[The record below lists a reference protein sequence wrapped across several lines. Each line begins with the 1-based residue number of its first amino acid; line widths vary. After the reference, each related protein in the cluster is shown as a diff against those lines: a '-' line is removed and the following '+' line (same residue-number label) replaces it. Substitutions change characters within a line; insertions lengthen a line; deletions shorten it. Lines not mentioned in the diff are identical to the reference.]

1 MAQEFK
7 ETAHLNIDQKKFAD
21 NFEKIFGKQCKSDG
35 CKNKVENIKN
45 DLCDNCREDNYQ
57 NAMES
62 LVENG
67 K

>member
-21 NFEKIFGKQCKSDG
+21 NFEKIFGKQCKKKD
-35 CKNKVENIKN
+35 CLNKVDDKSDEY
-45 DLCDNCREDNYQ
+45 CSECRE
-57 NAMES
+57 
-62 LVENG
+62 V